1 MEFGKVLSTNDV
13 QKITGW
19 SLVKIRTLIHQKK
32 LVAINTSTG
41 KRAMWGIP
49 EESLRDFFTPKT
61 SASSEQ
67 KTSVRKQRIDANV
80 PKVFGG
86 GK

>member
-1 MEFGKVLSTNDV
+1 MEFGKILSTSDV

-19 SLVKIRTLIHQKK
+19 SLVKIRTLIHQQK

-49 EESLRDFFTPKT
+49 EESLREFFNPKPI
-61 SASSEQ
+61 APSEQ
-67 KTSVRKQRIDANV
+67 KPSGRKQRIDAR
-80 PKVFGG
+80 
-86 GK
+86 